1 MICLKTQAGKFLLA
15 IVVAVA
21 CLSTARAATY
31 QRFYGTES
39 LSSNLVQAIC
49 QDSRGYIWIATEYG
63 LNRFDGVYFTQYYA
77 DGPEG
82 LAANRVD
89 KLLPDADGVYVML
102 YSGLQLYTPR
112 RQPLPRRQPGGAWRA
127 PAQPQGHIQDARRQR
142 LAHKLRGGRV
152 AGRPRDAHRQPRRV
166 CQQPPGHA
174 QGERG

>member
-77 DGPEG
+77 DGRRIVPAYPRADR
-82 LAANRVD
+82 AA
-89 KLLPDADGVYVML
+89 
-102 YSGLQLYTPR
+102 PR
-112 RQPLPRRQPGGAWRA
+112 ATGWPWSTTTREYATSSRQSW
-127 PAQPQGHIQDARRQR
+127 ARTT
-142 LAHKLRGGRV
+142 A
-152 AGRPRDAHRQPRRV
+152 
-166 CQQPPGHA
+166 
-174 QGERG
+174 